1 MASHPAVRAH
11 HFLIGNA
18 HVPHRTA
25 ALLRDLMRQFVFTIS
40 LTRRWTTVQLGLAPC
55 KSRFGVGACAGR
67 ARGWVDSTEEL
78 LMDLTVYCLGDE

>member
-18 HVPHRTA
+18 MCPTEP
-25 ALLRDLMRQFVFTIS
+25 LRCYSDLMRQFVFTIS

-67 ARGWVDSTEEL
+67 ARGWLDSTEEL